1 VIPSGPLPPNPADLL
16 SLDRLRQILLEL
28 RDAVDVIVVD
38 SPPVLAVS
46 DPLII
51 AAHVDG
57 TALVSLGGKTR
68 LDALKRAVQILNRG
82 APRIIGVVLNQQ
94 GVKGDG
100 GYYYQEYSAVS
111 EDSRSG
117 LRKRRSRP
125 SGVTPTASAPS
136 VEQTSAD

>member
-1 VIPSGPLPPNPADLL
+1 
-16 SLDRLRQILLEL
+16 RQILQDL
-28 RDAVDVIVVD
+28 RDAVDVIIVD
-38 SPPVLAVS
+38 SPPILAVS

-68 LDALKRAVQILNRG
+68 LDALKRAVQILHRA
-82 APRIIGVVLNQQ
+82 APRISGVVLNQQ

-111 EDSRSG
+111 EDARSG

-125 SGVTPTASAPS
+125 SAVTSTASAPS
-136 VEQTSAD
+136 VE